1 MSSSIVPVPA
11 AIGSE
16 AMVATSNPLATHAA
30 AGVLR
35 GGGNAVDAAVA
46 AAAVLAV
53 AEPYASGLG
62 GDCFA
67 LIAPAGEVG
76 RTIAYN
82 GSGRAPAAA
91 TCEWFA
97 DRGIASID
105 RCSPHA
111 VTVPGAVEAWARLVA
126 DHGTLPLAD
135 VLAPAIALAQDG
147 CPIHGSVAE
156 AWRLGRALLS
166 VDPATRRAFLPGGMA
181 PVAGS
186 HVRHPQLAATLRQV
200 AEGGRAA
207 FYEGRIAADLVT
219 DLRAR
224 GGLHTLEDFATAYGE
239 YVEPIGAE
247 YRDGV
252 EVITPPPNG
261 QGVVALE
268 MLRILSGFDLGA
280 ADPVGPRRLHLI
292 AEAARLAFADRDA
305 VLADP
310 AHAPVPV
317 QALLA
322 EERIG
327 RLRRAVRPDLF
338 TPAATRPS
346 IVPPHPD
353 TTHVCVVDA
362 EQTAVSLICSVFH
375 PWGSGLTEPRTGV
388 LLHSRGSGFVVDP
401 AHPNAIGPGKR
412 PMHTLIPSLGH
423 IGAGVKFVLGVTG
436 GHFQPTGQAYVL
448 GNLVDHGHDALTAVQ
463 APRAFP
469 TGAEILVEPGI
480 PAPTVTAL
488 QSLGHVVRAAPEPIG
503 SAQLITID
511 DGSGTLSGAADP
523 RRDGCVIGW

>member
-1 MSSSIVPVPA
+1 
-11 AIGSE
+11 
-16 AMVATSNPLATHAA
+16 
-30 AGVLR
+30 
-35 GGGNAVDAAVA
+35 
-46 AAAVLAV
+46 VLAV

-67 LIAPAGEVG
+67 LIAPDGDVG

-82 GSGRAPAAA
+82 GSGRAPAGA

-97 DRGIASID
+97 DRGIGAID
-105 RCSPHA
+105 RFSPHA
-111 VTVPGAVEAWARLVA
+111 VTVPGAVEAWTRLVA
-126 DHGTLPLAD
+126 DHGTLALSEL
-135 VLAPAIALAQDG
+135 LAPAIALAHEG
-147 CPIHGSVAE
+147 CPIHRSVAE
-156 AWRLGRALLS
+156 AWRRGYEVLS
-166 VDPATRRAFLPGGMA
+166 SDPATQHAFLPGGA
-181 PVAGS
+181 PPAAGS
-186 HVRHPQLAATLRQV
+186 HVRQPQLAATLREV

-207 FYEGRIAADLVT
+207 FYEGRIASDLVA

-224 GGLHTLEDFATAYGE
+224 GGLHTLEDFATARGE

-247 YRDGV
+247 YRHGV

-268 MLRILSGFDLGA
+268 MLRILAGFDLA
-280 ADPVGPRRLHLI
+280 AEDPLGPRRFHVI

-310 AHAPVPV
+310 ARAPVPV
-317 QALLA
+317 QELLA
-322 EERIG
+322 GERIG
-327 RLRRAVRPDLF
+327 RLRDAVRPDLF
-338 TPAATRPS
+338 TPAATRPA
-346 IVPPHPD
+346 IVPAHPD
-353 TTHVCVVDA
+353 TSHICVVDA
-362 EQTAVSLICSVFH
+362 ERTVVSLITSVFQ

-412 PMHTLIPSLGH
+412 PMHTLIPSVGRM
-423 IGAGVKFVLGVTG
+423 GGGVSFALGVTG
-436 GHFQPTGQAYVL
+436 GHFQPTGQAYIL
-448 GNLVDHGHDALTAVQ
+448 GNLVDHGHDPPTAVQ

-469 TGAEILVEPGI
+469 TGADMLVEPGI
-480 PAPTVTAL
+480 PAATVSAL
-488 QSLGHVVRAAPEPIG
+488 QALGHIVRAAPEPIG

-511 DGSGTLSGAADP
+511 EGSGTLSGAADP